1 MILRQT
7 RRVYFINLIL
17 FLIIFQSIL
26 EQVIAPFKFFDELL
40 SLVVFAY
47 GMMRLFTIR
56 HVKYN
61 KYVFV
66 MVLSVFVYFLIGSI
80 SAFLYQYQSVT
91 LSAAGVFL
99 SVKWFMLMLGGY
111 YFFQC
116 FVDEN
121 EMRSIKSAVSVY
133 IVIYMLCILFQYTGM
148 NLYIVYPWDRCAK
161 CVFMAAIIISR
172 WENSIKD
179 WVSIGVLA
187 FMLFLVHKAKG
198 DVAILL
204 IVGCI
209 IWIILLK
216 KKINIMVFS
225 LGALA
230 ALFVAKDKIYYYFV
244 RGKAGDWARY
254 RLMATATEIAGDYF
268 PLGTGWSTY
277 GSHYSV
283 GNYSRVY
290 YLYGIDKHPE
300 LGVETKY
307 FLNDNYWA
315 CVIAETG
322 WLGALAILIFC
333 IALFFIIQKYAKVNR
348 KYYAAGLL
356 VWGYMMITTME
367 ETGFAQPVLAC
378 LGIMSGALFAL
389 MKKSTEIENSE
400 NRNIT

>member
-26 EQVIAPFKFFDELL
+26 EQVIAPVKFFDELL

-91 LSAAGVFL
+91 LSAAGAFL

-204 IVGCI
+204 IAGCI
-209 IWIILLK
+209 IWIILLN

-230 ALFVAKDKIYYYFV
+230 ALFVAKDKIYYYLV

-348 KYYAAGLL
+348 KFYAAGLL

-389 MKKSTEIENSE
+389 MKKSTEIENCE